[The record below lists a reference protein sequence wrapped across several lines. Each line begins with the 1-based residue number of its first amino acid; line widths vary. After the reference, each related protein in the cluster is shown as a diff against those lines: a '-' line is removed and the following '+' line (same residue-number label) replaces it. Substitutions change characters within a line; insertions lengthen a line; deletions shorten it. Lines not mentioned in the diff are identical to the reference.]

1 MLQVHQHLVEFF
13 LFLNIG
19 INHRCIIFLVILYN
33 QIQRN
38 IDLLKKNFI
47 NHYQTIKL
55 NKLNEYKID
64 VRKWK
69 IYLFSSHIEYYN
81 IQVGIVNMKLI
92 RMILLRD
99 MVQAPNN
106 GYFMVKNC
114 LFSHAN
120 FIFEHII
127 GCKSQSIEAII
138 NDCFNRSHAV
148 RCGE

>member
-1 MLQVHQHLVEFF
+1 MLQLHQHLVEFF

-19 INHRCIIFLVILYN
+19 INHHCIIFPVILYN

-38 IDLLKKNFI
+38 IDLSKKNFI

-64 VRKWK
+64 VRKWQ

-106 GYFMVKNC
+106 GYFMVNNC

-120 FIFEHII
+120 FYIWTH
-127 GCKSQSIEAII
+127 
-138 NDCFNRSHAV
+138 NRMQIPIDWSDY
-148 RCGE
+148 